1 MNLVKSYT
9 ELKILG
15 IGNKLF
21 LIGIFFLASAP
32 TLAIIF
38 IISSFIVNKKNNLKN
53 ILKDR
58 WNLPLL
64 ISSLLMIISATYH
77 SISVNKIST
86 NWDFSLSWL
95 GLFNWLPLFCFFWGS
110 QAYLEN
116 NYQRRLFAYSLIS
129 GSIPV
134 LVTGICQYFF
144 GWHGPF
150 ELLYG
155 FIKWYQRPII
165 DPAGLSGLF
174 SNANYAGAWLNIIWP
189 FSIAT
194 TIQRNNF
201 IRKTTILS
209 IFCGIL
215 TCIVLTNSRAAWGG
229 LIISIIL
236 VFGIKTIRIIF
247 PLFII
252 IGSAILICIRPIFG
266 IYIQNILRA
275 IIPQKIWMEFT
286 NAGFEGLDTSRLN
299 IWGSAL
305 NYISENPIFG
315 SGAGSFTS
323 RFISETGFYKG
334 HSHNIILEIAVSYG
348 LPVAILISIFLVY
361 ILFLSIRKIKLF
373 QESED
378 QNIDYFEKA
387 WITVFIVLLISN
399 MVDVQYLDIRISL
412 AFWMILA
419 GMKNII
425 SVNEKL

>member
-1 MNLVKSYT
+1 M
-9 ELKILG
+9 IG
-15 IGNKLF
+15 IGNNLF

-32 TLAIIF
+32 SLAIIF
-38 IISSFIVNKKNNLKN
+38 IISSFIVNKKNNLRN
-53 ILKDR
+53 FLKDR

-64 ISSLLMIISATYH
+64 ISSLLMIISAIYH
-77 SISVNKIST
+77 SISVTKISN

-95 GLFNWLPLFCFFWGS
+95 GLFNWLPLFWFFWGS
-110 QAYLEN
+110 QAYLQN
-116 NYQRRLFAYSLIS
+116 NYQRRLFAYILIS
-129 GSIPV
+129 GSLPV

-144 GWHGPF
+144 GWNGPF
-150 ELLYG
+150 EFLYG
-155 FIKWYQRPII
+155 FIKWYQKPII

-209 IFCGIL
+209 LFCGIL
-215 TCIVLTNSRAAWGG
+215 TCLVLTNSRAAWGG
-229 LIISIIL
+229 LIISVIL
-236 VFGIKTIRIIF
+236 VFGIKTIRLIF

-252 IGSAILICIRPIFG
+252 ISSAILSCIRPIFG
-266 IYIQNILRA
+266 TYLQNTLRD

-286 NAGFEGLDTSRLN
+286 NAGFEGLDTSRIN

-305 NYISENPIFG
+305 NYISDNPIFG

-334 HSHNIILEIAVSYG
+334 HSHNLILEIAVSYG
-348 LPVAILISIFLVY
+348 LPVAISISIFLIY
-361 ILFLSIRKIKLF
+361 ILFLSSRKIELF
-373 QESED
+373 KELEYKK
-378 QNIDYFEKA
+378 IDYFERA
-387 WITVFIVLLISN
+387 WITSFIVLIILN

-412 AFWMILA
+412 AFWIILA

>member
-1 MNLVKSYT
+1 LNLGKLIN
-9 ELKILG
+9 EIKMIG
-15 IGNKLF
+15 IGNNLF

-32 TLAIIF
+32 SLAIIF

-64 ISSLLMIISATYH
+64 ISSLLMIISAIYH
-77 SISVNKIST
+77 SISVNKLSY

-95 GLFNWLPLFCFFWGS
+95 GLFNWLPLFCFFGGS

-116 NYQRRLFAYSLIS
+116 NYQRRLCAYSLIS

-134 LVTGICQYFF
+134 LITGIFQYFF
-144 GWHGPF
+144 GWHGPYQ
-150 ELLYG
+150 LLYG
-155 FIKWYQRPII
+155 FIKWYQKPII

-215 TCIVLTNSRAAWGG
+215 TCLVLSNSRAAWGG

-236 VFGIKTIRIIF
+236 VFGIKTIRLIF
-247 PLFII
+247 PIFII
-252 IGSAILICIRPIFG
+252 ISSAILICIRPIFG
-266 IYIQNILRA
+266 IYLQNILRD

-286 NAGFEGLDTSRLN
+286 SAGFEGLDTSRLK

-334 HSHNIILEIAVSYG
+334 HSHNLILELAVSYG
-348 LPVAILISIFLVY
+348 LPAAISILIFLIY
-361 ILFLSIRKIKLF
+361 ILFNSSRKIKLF
-373 QESED
+373 KELED
-378 QNIDYFEKA
+378 QNIDYFERA
-387 WITVFIVLLISN
+387 WITSFIVLLISN

-412 AFWMILA
+412 AFWIILA

-425 SVNEKL
+425 SVNK